1 MLRFQLRVSTLRRIS
16 TLEADKACATISVE
30 RHFSIYYSNQNFT
43 KEPISHILYSL
54 YFLKIIFINNTT
66 AFFSHS
72 QARIC
77 VYDFHDEK
85 VKVFPFPNY
94 LVMYIC
100 PRFLNDRSLDAIPSA
115 KGVQVNLFKCRSIQK
130 SSSTQAF

>member
-16 TLEADKACATISVE
+16 TLEADKACATILAE
-30 RHFSIYYSNQNFT
+30 RHFSIYSNQ
-43 KEPISHILYSL
+43 LYEGRKKSFYIR

-66 AFFSHS
+66 AFFGHS

-94 LVMYIC
+94 VVMYIC
-100 PRFLNDRSLDAIPSA
+100 SRFLNDRSLGTIPSA

-130 SSSTQAF
+130 GSSTQAS